1 MQQPT
6 FRALNL
12 PFDETAVDHDL
23 PGATDATPDA
33 AFGSLISQILNI
45 ALIAGVI
52 AVLFFLILGA
62 FEWLTAGGDASKVTK
77 AREKMTNAVIGL
89 VVLVSVVAI
98 MMFVQ
103 TLLNI
108 CIINFG
114 TNCRTSENVGRVVT
128 PPPRLDRFN
137 PI

>member
-6 FRALNL
+6 LRALNL
-12 PFDETAVDHDL
+12 NFGQTAVDSDL
-23 PGATDATPDA
+23 PGATSDAPST
-33 AFGSLISQILNI
+33 AFGVLISQILNI

-52 AVLFFLILGA
+52 AVLLFLILGA
-62 FEWLTAGGDASKVTK
+62 FEWLTAGGDAGKVTK

-89 VVLVSVVAI
+89 VVLASVVAI

-103 TLLNI
+103 ILLDI
-108 CIINFG
+108 CIIDFG
-114 TNCRTSENVGRVVT
+114 GTCSVA
-128 PPPRLDRFN
+128 PPTRLDRFN